1 MIAQICGK
9 VCSIDTNHLMLEVN
23 GICYEI
29 LVPVTILQRIA
40 TALPEDK
47 ILTLITYHYHQL
59 EPSRSTPVLI
69 GFLNKMEKE
78 FFEQFI
84 SVSGIGPRAAIK
96 AINKPISEIAQ
107 AICRSDMGFLTSLPG
122 IGRQRAKDIIAKL
135 QDKVGRF
142 GLIQDEVSKEV
153 ELSQDLEEQA
163 LQVLEQLQYKRQEA
177 SEMIKRALLR
187 SPAINTI
194 EDLLN
199 EVYKQKRKVDKN
211 G

>member
-9 VCSIDTNHLMLEVN
+9 VCHIDNNHLLLEVN

-29 LVPVTILQRIA
+29 LVPFTILQRIA
-40 TALPEDK
+40 TSLPEDK
-47 ILTLITYHYHQL
+47 FLSLITYHYHQL

-69 GFLNKMEKE
+69 GFSNKMEKE

-107 AICRSDMGFLTSLPG
+107 AICRGDMGFLTSLPG

-142 GLIQDEVSKEV
+142 GLMQDEVSKEI
-153 ELSQDLEEQA
+153 ELSEGLEEQA

-187 SPAINTI
+187 SPVINTI

-199 EVYKQKRKVDKN
+199 EVYRQKRKER
-211 G
+211 